1 MKKKIIHV
9 LSIDKR
15 VNNFLVNTL
24 KDIIGEKIN
33 IIGFCFD
40 EGVKGPK
47 SAPLVLTSGRF
58 LCKRAQKIYPHSK
71 IIAAKRTI
79 SGSNL
84 EKLFILPKG
93 KKVLVINHP
102 KETTIE
108 TICSLKEMGID
119 HLEYVPYWK
128 ESGID
133 IRGFDTAISPGMIHL
148 CPEEIENKIDI
159 GSRPIAFST
168 FAEILIYFGL
178 EIELIDKFAYE
189 HIRRL
194 VNAGHKISEAYRRA
208 EGLRKN
214 LQAIFNEID
223 DAIVSVNEHNRI
235 SEFNPAAEKLLGFS
249 RGRIIGNKVDA
260 AFKDIEG
267 FSSLTAD
274 KEKKDKLLNIDEKKI
289 LGSYIPLSRESGES
303 FIIKFKEVSEI
314 QKLEEN
320 IRRVLHK
327 KGFVAKYTFN
337 DIVGESEVIK
347 NTINKAKKIAKS
359 NSTVLIIGESGTGKE
374 LFAQAIH
381 NGSPRK
387 QRPFVAVNFA
397 ALPENLV
404 ESELFG
410 YEEGAFTGAKK
421 GGKEG
426 LFEQAHGG
434 TIFLDEIG
442 DASLSIQARLL
453 RVLQEKEV
461 MRLGATK
468 VLPVDVRVIAATNKD
483 LRQLVGKGVFR
494 EDLYYR
500 LRVLPLTLPPLRE
513 RKEDIPVLAEF
524 FMTKY
529 GISKRLSK
537 EAQYCMD
544 KHDWPGNVR
553 ELENVIEYV
562 ANISEG
568 DIIQLEDLPLDI
580 NKISAEDKHFNG
592 DQDIKHLIEKLD
604 CLFNLK
610 DVKFILEV
618 LKYYKDKNVRVG
630 RRKLADLARLK
641 GMELT
646 EDKIRTLLKNLQQY
660 GLVLSGRTRQGTVLT
675 KKGETVLGHIRG
687 E

>member
-1 MKKKIIHV
+1 MNEKIIHV
-9 LSIDKR
+9 LSIDKK
-15 VNNFLVNTL
+15 VNNFLVKTL
-24 KDIIGEKIN
+24 KDIIGDKLHVV
-33 IIGFCFD
+33 GFCFE

-47 SAPLVLTSGRF
+47 SAPLVLISGKF
-58 LCKRAQKIYPHSK
+58 LYERARKVYPYSK
-71 IIAAKRTI
+71 IISAKRTI
-79 SGSNL
+79 NGSNL

-108 TICSLKEMGID
+108 TICSLEEMGIN
-119 HLEYVPYWK
+119 HLEYIPYWRG
-128 ESGID
+128 SGID
-133 IRGFDTAISPGMIHL
+133 IRDIDTAISPGMIHL
-148 CPEEIENKIDI
+148 CPEEIKNKIDI

-168 FAEILIYFGL
+168 FAEIMIYFGL
-178 EIELIDKFAYE
+178 NIEFIDKFAYE
-189 HIRRL
+189 YGRRL
-194 VNAGHKISEAYRRA
+194 VNAGQKISEAYQRA

-214 LQAIFNEID
+214 LQSIFAEID
-223 DAIVSVNEHNRI
+223 DAIVSVDEHNRI
-235 SEFNPAAEKLLGFS
+235 SEFNPVAEKLLGFS
-249 RGRIIGNKVDA
+249 KKEIIGNKVDSV
-260 AFKDIEG
+260 FKDIEG
-267 FSSLTAD
+267 FSSLIAD
-274 KEKKDKLLNIDEKKI
+274 KEKKDKLLNLNEKRI
-289 LGSYIPLSRESGES
+289 LCSYIPLSKESGES
-303 FIIKFKEVSEI
+303 YIITFKEVSKI

-320 IRRVLHK
+320 IRRVLYK
-327 KGFVAKYTFN
+327 KGFVAKYTFD
-337 DIVGESEVIK
+337 DIAGNSEAIK
-347 NTINKAKKIAKS
+347 NTISKAQKIAKS

-381 NGSPRK
+381 NESSRK
-387 QRPFVAVNFA
+387 PRPFVAVNFA

-468 VLPVDVRVIAATNKD
+468 ILPVDVRVIAATNKD
-483 LRQLVGKGVFR
+483 LKQLVEKGLFR

-513 RKEDIPVLAEF
+513 RKEDIPVLAEI
-524 FMTKY
+524 FMKKY

-544 KHDWPGNVR
+544 KYNWPGNVR
-553 ELENVIEYV
+553 ELENVMEYV

-568 DIIQLEDLPLDI
+568 DIIQVEDLPLDV
-580 NKISAEDKHFNG
+580 NNISIKDRGSNG
-592 DQDIKHLIEKLD
+592 DRDIKLLIEKLD

-610 DVKFILEV
+610 DVEFILEV
-618 LKYYKDKNVRVG
+618 LKGYKDKNIRIG

-646 EDKIRTLLKNLQQY
+646 EEKIRTLLKNLQQY
-660 GLVLSGRTRQGTVLT
+660 GLVLRGRTRQGTVLT
-675 KKGETVLGHIRG
+675 KKGETILGYIRG